1 MEWSH
6 TGQQRKDTLPRTYR
20 LRSALLQFG
29 GEGSGVRSRLRALGG
44 GGAVGW
50 LQGMP
55 AGLLPLS
62 WLAEGSAG
70 SPLTPLTSP

>member
-29 GEGSGVRSRLRALGG
+29 GEGSGVRSRLRALRG